1 MANSPDYAAV
11 IAEAI
16 GRSDEALNK
25 PEDLSAHIIP
35 DSDTYDDAVVRW
47 FWKGYV
53 QRGKI
58 HLVDASAS
66 SGKTRFM
73 LALAACAQQG
83 CFPFDENGDPF
94 PVDPP
99 RTLYFSSE
107 DEPGELKVVYKQCGG
122 NPKWLYPYS
131 PADHDYI
138 EFNNE
143 GLERLEKMILAMSIG
158 LVVIDPILE
167 FGPSSI
173 QNQSDNKNITKF
185 LSNLRPVIAR
195 TNVACLAVRHWAL
208 NTVGKSFENLAAGGG
223 AWRSGARGQSV
234 IFKHPGSTREWL
246 QILVIPARGSLLV
259 TYGKPFCMEVKENI
273 TSFIRP
279 ENVDWDV
286 YCEKYPVLQEQFGK
300 PKARIAE
307 GTRGPASEA
316 TQETAQALL
325 ELIANHPNKAIYS
338 KAAREILIQDGHAD
352 RTIYRAKDAL
362 VKSNQ
367 ITDVRGMWTLND
379 TYDPFEND
387 GPPAEE
393 GQQYWQDL

>member
-1 MANSPDYAAV
+1 VALPF
-11 IAEAI
+11 
-16 GRSDEALNK
+16 DEYLAKVLGEWDARK
-25 PEDLSAHIIP
+25 TGDLSEYCIKSA
-35 DSDTYDDAVVRW
+35 SEYDDAVVQW
-47 FWKGYV
+47 FWKGYI

-73 LALAACAQQG
+73 LATAACAQNG
-83 CFPFDENGDPF
+83 CFPFDEAGAPYQ
-94 PVDPP
+94 VDPP

-107 DEPGELKVVYKQCGG
+107 DEPGELKLVYKQCGG
-122 NPKWLYPYS
+122 NPDWLFPYS
-131 PADHDYI
+131 PADYDYI

-143 GLERLEKMILAMSIG
+143 GLERLEKMINAMNIG

-167 FGPSSI
+167 FGPSAI

-195 TNVACLAVRHWAL
+195 TNVACMAVRHWAL

-234 IFKHPGSTREWL
+234 IFKHPKSTENFL

-259 TYGKPFCMEVKENI
+259 TYGKPFCMEVRENI
-273 TSFIRP
+273 TTFVRP
-279 ENVDWDV
+279 ENVDWDA

-300 PKARIAE
+300 PKAKIAE
-307 GTRGPASEA
+307 GTRGPVSE
-316 TQETAQALL
+316 TLQETAQAILDVL
-325 ELIANHPNKAIYS
+325 NDQPGNKMYTKDIRQALID
-338 KAAREILIQDGHAD
+338 LGHAQ

-362 VKSNQ
+362 EASGQ
-367 ITDVRGMWTLND
+367 IVDNRGMWTLNA

-387 GPPAEE
+387 GPDPDG